1 MLTFLYIHTLAHTF
15 SGYPNP
21 YYTSIRILMETP
33 AESDSFAYEKY
44 DWLTGQHTYVK
55 VINKVVF
62 EQKCM
67 LGMYKINTLH
77 KLSHENIVER
87 LDIKH
92 NDSFYHIE
100 FEFIQYSLDEYL
112 ELNHDKFK
120 LIKQLLNGL
129 IYLHQNKIS
138 HNYLQSQNIMVTSR
152 GILKIINFKK
162 SVKYENFT
170 NEVYESESL
179 LLKILK
185 KFPHYYD
192 ISSAGYVFLKI
203 LFESQFEIDIYNF
216 PYFKKGNDPEY
227 LTTPLNNIEFRNY
240 LETKKIKDEFVE
252 FFSSIFCRQGYDI
265 PTAENLLQ
273 NFEELETKHKSIFK

>member
-1 MLTFLYIHTLAHTF
+1 MLSFLYIHTLAHTF

-21 YYTSIRILMETP
+21 YYIGIRILMETP
-33 AESDSFAYEKY
+33 TESDSFAYEKY

-55 VINKVVF
+55 VINRGIF

-77 KLSHENIVER
+77 KLAHENIVDR
-87 LDIKH
+87 LDIKLT
-92 NDSFYHIE
+92 DGFYHIE

-120 LIKQLLNGL
+120 LIQQLLKGL

-152 GILKIINFKK
+152 GVLKIINFKK
-162 SVKYENFT
+162 SVKYKNCT

-179 LLKILK
+179 LLKTLK
-185 KFPHYYD
+185 KFPHYFD

-203 LFESQFEIDIYNF
+203 LFESQFEADIYNL
-216 PYFKKGNDPEY
+216 PYFKKSDYPEN
-227 LTTPLNNIEFRNY
+227 LAHPLNNIEFRNY
-240 LETKKIKDEFVE
+240 LETKNIKDEFIE

-273 NFEELETKHKSIFK
+273 TFEELEINHKSIFK